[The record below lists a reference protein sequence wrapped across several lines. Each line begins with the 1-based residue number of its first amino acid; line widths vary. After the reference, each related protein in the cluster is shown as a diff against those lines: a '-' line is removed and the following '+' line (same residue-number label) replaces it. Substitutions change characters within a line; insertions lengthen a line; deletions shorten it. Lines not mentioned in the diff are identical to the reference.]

1 MAKNVTPRKGAKSAP
16 TAAPAPRPVKFGPGG
31 KSAHTAA
38 PAVRSTKAPLKGGD
52 WQTPTSVK
60 SNQVDQIAPKPG
72 SKDSAIGRTA

>member
-1 MAKNVTPRKGAKSAP
+1 MAKNATPRAGAKSAP
-16 TAAPAPRPVKFGPGG
+16 TASASPAPVTFGPGG
-31 KSAHTAA
+31 KSAPSAA
-38 PAVRSTKAPLKGGD
+38 PTVRSTKAPLKGGD